1 MSSSASIMDDIMTFK
16 NKHMKITDSQMK
28 ELLQTKTKLIDH
40 IKNEQDH
47 LCNED
52 EAKIEKLVSK
62 ITSMK
67 ENLQSEKQT
76 LEYKDR
82 ELSKHLDHIVK
93 LEAERN
99 KFLEENQS
107 LELQRNKLK
116 ICRDNLQD
124 QELLENGRRKYILY
138 RELTRIRWDFEYLKE
153 NVTGYVSNKKDYIH
167 HFSYKNDITEDLAD
181 LLWQEIYKST
191 IPKETKDVHNE
202 ENIQNKST

>member
-16 NKHMKITDSQMK
+16 NKHVNVTDSQMK
-28 ELLQTKTKLIDH
+28 EILQTKTKLMD

-47 LCNED
+47 LCDED
-52 EAKIEKLVSK
+52 EAKIEKLISK

-82 ELSKHLDHIVK
+82 ELSNRLDKIVQ
-93 LEAERN
+93 LEGEQN
-99 KFLEENQS
+99 ISLKENQS

-116 ICRDNLQD
+116 ICRDNVQD
-124 QELLENGRRKYILY
+124 QALLENGRRKYMLY
-138 RELTRIRWDFEYLKE
+138 KELTRIRWDFEYLEEK
-153 NVTGYVSNKKDYIH
+153 VTGYVSNKKDYIH
-167 HFSYKNDITEDLAD
+167 HFSYKNNITGDLAD

-191 IPKETKDVHNE
+191 VPKENRDVHNE